1 MAPPVLIYQGIHD
14 GSMPKAGSFLAVDSP
29 NVVVSAIKQA
39 EDGEDLILRCVES
52 SGIQAEATL
61 DLRFA
66 NRQWT
71 GRFRP
76 FEIKSLRMNQ
86 ITGDIKE
93 VNLLEE

>member
-1 MAPPVLIYQGIHD
+1 MTSNIMQL
-14 GSMPKAGSFLAVDSP
+14 
-29 NVVVSAIKQA
+29 VVIPLNQPSRA

-52 SGIQAEATL
+52 SGIQAGVTL

-86 ITGDIKE
+86 ITGDIK
-93 VNLLEE
+93 